1 MNKKHISCLCV
12 VFLATSLIVHA
23 ENAITIRGMVMDSRN
38 HGLSGVA
45 LFLKE
50 NSKNGESLTYTGA
63 DGTFEIE
70 GLGEGNYELRFELKG
85 FQTITAP
92 IQLRQEAVRI
102 VEVTLRQLEGSHT
115 WHRQSQTES
124 TYEYLAAKIENFG
137 RIDDHYY
144 RGGQPE
150 DGDYED
156 LAAFGITTVIN
167 LTKDDADPNEK
178 TMVGKAG
185 MKYHQIPMD
194 SHTPPTDAELA
205 EFLRIVN
212 DPANQPVFVHCVAGK
227 HRTGVMTAVYR
238 LTHGWKADQAYKE
251 MNQYKFGPALFHSK
265 LKSFVYNYYK
275 RIDAQATPSEPAI
288 AMTEVTN

>member
-1 MNKKHISCLCV
+1 M
-12 VFLATSLIVHA
+12 FLAASLIVHA
-23 ENAITIRGMVMDSRN
+23 ENAITIHGMVMDSRN
-38 HGLSGVA
+38 YGLPGVA

-50 NSKNGESLTYTGA
+50 NSTNRESLTYTGA
-63 DGTFEIE
+63 DGKFEIE
-70 GLGEGNYELRFELKG
+70 GLREGDYELRFELKG

-102 VEVTLRQLEGSHT
+102 VEVILPQLEGSHK
-115 WHRQSQTES
+115 WQRQSQTES
-124 TYEYLAAKIENFG
+124 TYEYLATKIENFG

-144 RGGQPE
+144 RGAQPE

-156 LAAFGITTVIN
+156 LAAFGITSVIN

-178 TMVGKAG
+178 SRVEKAG

-238 LTHGWKADQAYKE
+238 LTHGWTADQAYKE
-251 MNQYKFGPALFHSK
+251 MKQYKFGPALFHSK
-265 LKSFVYNYYK
+265 LKSFLYNYYK
-275 RIDAQATPSEPAI
+275 ELTHKSTPSEPLLPWRK
-288 AMTEVTN
+288 